1 MNTLTSLVLIYLV
14 ALLWF
19 GLRGERFTGSGLAF
33 ITSGGRAGVVLCAL
47 SLVSTIIGGSA
58 TLGMGALA
66 QKTGAAAFWWLGV
79 GAIGLFIHGLFI
91 APKIRAMQAAT
102 LPEVVGLIA
111 GKMAERWAGII
122 IAVSWIAVTAA
133 QFVALRALLGSMMN
147 PLAAEVLY
155 ILIAVAVILHTVW
168 GGQSAVLRTD
178 AFQALLLVGGFSAV
192 AFWLMFEHPLELGS
206 LDWVPYGEHFG
217 LYDWAKLMLLVGV
230 TYVIG
235 PDMFSRTFSA
245 RDGRV
250 ARAAAL
256 LAVPALVWFGIVI
269 TAMALVNIDSP
280 QPIADWL
287 TDASSMPMWLKG
299 AIGLGLVSALCGSA
313 DTVLLSAAGIV
324 ERSLLAHDRTSAVR
338 WMIAIFGALA
348 ALSVYVSKDIIGLL
362 LTAYSF
368 FVPGVAIPLLF
379 VLIGPVKACNT
390 QFWLSGAV
398 IGGLCGLAGNLTGD
412 ASCTMAGMAIAAL
425 FALVARFRAPDDNVL
440 TNKADRL
447 FG

>member
-102 LPEVVGLIA
+102 LPEVVGLVA

-155 ILIAVAVILHTVW
+155 ILIAMAVILHTVW

-256 LAVPALVWFGIVI
+256 LAAPALVWFGIVI

>member
-102 LPEVVGLIA
+102 LPEVVGLVA
-111 GKMAERWAGII
+111 GKMAERWAGVI

-155 ILIAVAVILHTVW
+155 ILIAMAVILHTVW

>member
-1 MNTLTSLVLIYLV
+1 MNTLTSLVLIYLA

-102 LPEVVGLIA
+102 LPEVVGLVA

-155 ILIAVAVILHTVW
+155 ILIAMAVILHTVW

-250 ARAAAL
+250 ARVAAL

>member
-102 LPEVVGLIA
+102 LPEVVGLVA

-155 ILIAVAVILHTVW
+155 ILIAMAVILHTVW

-287 TDASSMPMWLKG
+287 TNASSMPMWLKG

>member
-102 LPEVVGLIA
+102 LPEVVGLVA

-256 LAVPALVWFGIVI
+256 LAAPALVWFGIVI

-287 TDASSMPMWLKG
+287 TNASSMPMWLKG

-412 ASCTMAGMAIAAL
+412 ESCTMAGMAIAAL

>member
-102 LPEVVGLIA
+102 LPEVVGLVA

-155 ILIAVAVILHTVW
+155 ILIAMAVILHTVW

-256 LAVPALVWFGIVI
+256 LAAPALVWFGIVI

-287 TDASSMPMWLKG
+287 TNASSMPMWLKG

>member
-102 LPEVVGLIA
+102 LPEVVGLVA

-155 ILIAVAVILHTVW
+155 ILIAMAVILHTVW

-256 LAVPALVWFGIVI
+256 LAAPALVWFGIVI

-440 TNKADRL
+440 MNKADRL

>member
-155 ILIAVAVILHTVW
+155 ILIAMAVILHTVW

-287 TDASSMPMWLKG
+287 TNASSMPMWLKG

>member
-102 LPEVVGLIA
+102 LPEVVGLVA

-155 ILIAVAVILHTVW
+155 ILIAMAVILHTVW

-412 ASCTMAGMAIAAL
+412 ESCTMAGMAIAAL

>member
-102 LPEVVGLIA
+102 LPEVVGLVA

-155 ILIAVAVILHTVW
+155 ILIAMAVILHTVW

>member
-1 MNTLTSLVLIYLV
+1 
-14 ALLWF
+14 
-19 GLRGERFTGSGLAF
+19 
-33 ITSGGRAGVVLCAL
+33 
-47 SLVSTIIGGSA
+47 
-58 TLGMGALA
+58 
-66 QKTGAAAFWWLGV
+66 
-79 GAIGLFIHGLFI
+79 
-91 APKIRAMQAAT
+91 MQAAT

-155 ILIAVAVILHTVW
+155 ILIAMAVILHTVW

>member
-91 APKIRAMQAAT
+91 APKIRAMQVAT

-155 ILIAVAVILHTVW
+155 ILIAMAVILHTVW

>member
-102 LPEVVGLIA
+102 LPEVVGLVA

-155 ILIAVAVILHTVW
+155 ILIAMAVILHTVW

-256 LAVPALVWFGIVI
+256 LAVPALVWFGVVI

>member
-155 ILIAVAVILHTVW
+155 ILIAMAVILHTVW

-379 VLIGPVKACNT
+379 VLIGPVKVCNT

>member
-102 LPEVVGLIA
+102 LPEVVGLVA

-155 ILIAVAVILHTVW
+155 ILIAMAVILHTVW

-440 TNKADRL
+440 TTKADRL

>member
-102 LPEVVGLIA
+102 LPEVVGLVA

-155 ILIAVAVILHTVW
+155 ILIAMAVILHTVW

-256 LAVPALVWFGIVI
+256 LAVPALVWFGVVI

-425 FALVARFRAPDDNVL
+425 FALVARFRAPDDSVL

>member
-102 LPEVVGLIA
+102 LPEVVGLVA

-155 ILIAVAVILHTVW
+155 ILIAMAVILHTVW

-287 TDASSMPMWLKG
+287 PNASSMPMWLKG

>member
-155 ILIAVAVILHTVW
+155 ILIAMAVILHTVW

-412 ASCTMAGMAIAAL
+412 ESCTMAGMAIAAL

>member
-1 MNTLTSLVLIYLV
+1 VNTLTSLVLIYLV

-102 LPEVVGLIA
+102 LPEVVGLVA

-155 ILIAVAVILHTVW
+155 ILIAMAVILHTVW

-256 LAVPALVWFGIVI
+256 LAAPALVWFGIVI

>member
-102 LPEVVGLIA
+102 LPEVVGLVA

-155 ILIAVAVILHTVW
+155 ILIAMVVILHTVW

-256 LAVPALVWFGIVI
+256 LAAPALVWFGIVI

>member
-102 LPEVVGLIA
+102 LPEVVGLVA

-155 ILIAVAVILHTVW
+155 ILIAMAVILHTVW

-178 AFQALLLVGGFSAV
+178 AFLALLLVGGFSAV

-256 LAVPALVWFGIVI
+256 LAAPALVWFGIVI

-412 ASCTMAGMAIAAL
+412 ESCTMAGMAIAAL

>member
-102 LPEVVGLIA
+102 LPEVVGLVA

>member
-1 MNTLTSLVLIYLV
+1 MNTLTSLVLVYLLG
-14 ALLWF
+14 LLWF
-19 GLRGERFTGSGLAF
+19 GLRGERFSGSGRAF
-33 ITSGGRAGVVLCAL
+33 ITSGGCAGMVLCAL

-79 GAIGLFIHGLFI
+79 GAIGLFFHGLLI

-102 LPEVVGLIA
+102 LPEVVGLVA
-111 GKMAERWAGII
+111 GKMAERWTGII

-133 QFVALRALLGSMMN
+133 QFVALHALLGSMMH

-155 ILIAVAVILHTVW
+155 LLIAVAVILHTVL

-178 AFQALLLVGGFSAV
+178 AFQAILLIGGISLV
-192 AFWLMFEHPLELGS
+192 AFWLMAERPTALS
-206 LDWVPYGEHFG
+206 RLDWVPYGEQFDF
-217 LYDWAKLMLLVGV
+217 YDWAKLMLLVGV

-245 RDGRV
+245 RDGKV
-250 ARAAAL
+250 ARYAAW

-269 TAMALVNIDSP
+269 TAMALINIKSP
-280 QPIADWL
+280 QPISDWL
-287 TDASSMPMWLKG
+287 TSASSMPMWLKG

-313 DTVLLSAAGIV
+313 DTVLLSASGIV
-324 ERSLLAHDRTSAVR
+324 ERSLLACDRTSAVR
-338 WMIAIFGALA
+338 WMIAIFGVA
-348 ALSVYVSKDIIGLL
+348 AASAVYISQDIIGLL

-368 FVPGVAIPLLF
+368 FVPGVAIPLLM
-379 VLIGPVKACNT
+379 VLIGPVKPCHP

-412 ASCTMAGMAIAAL
+412 VSCTMAGIAIAAL
-425 FALVARFRAPDDNVL
+425 FALVARFRAPDGKVL
-440 TNKADRL
+440 TKKADRL

>member
-1 MNTLTSLVLIYLV
+1 MNTLTSLMLIYLV

-102 LPEVVGLIA
+102 LPEVVGLVA

-155 ILIAVAVILHTVW
+155 ILIAMAVILHTVW

-217 LYDWAKLMLLVGV
+217 LYDLAKLMLLVGV

-287 TDASSMPMWLKG
+287 TNASSMPMWLKG

>member
-102 LPEVVGLIA
+102 LPEVVGLVA

-155 ILIAVAVILHTVW
+155 ILIAMAVILHTVW

-379 VLIGPVKACNT
+379 VLIGPVKVCNT

>member
-102 LPEVVGLIA
+102 LPEVVGLVA

-379 VLIGPVKACNT
+379 VLIGPVKVCNT

>member
-102 LPEVVGLIA
+102 LPEVVGLVA

-155 ILIAVAVILHTVW
+155 ILIAMAVILHTVW

-287 TDASSMPMWLKG
+287 TNASSMPMWLKG

-412 ASCTMAGMAIAAL
+412 ESCTMAGMAIAAL

>member
-102 LPEVVGLIA
+102 LPEVVGLVA

-155 ILIAVAVILHTVW
+155 ILIAMAVILHTVW

-256 LAVPALVWFGIVI
+256 LAAPALVWFGIVI

-412 ASCTMAGMAIAAL
+412 ESCTMAGMAIAAL

>member
-102 LPEVVGLIA
+102 LPEVVGLVA

-178 AFQALLLVGGFSAV
+178 AFQALLLVGGFLAV

-256 LAVPALVWFGIVI
+256 LAAPALVWFGIVI

-412 ASCTMAGMAIAAL
+412 ESCTMAGMAIAAL

>member
-102 LPEVVGLIA
+102 LPEVVGLVA

-155 ILIAVAVILHTVW
+155 ILIAMAVILHTVW

-379 VLIGPVKACNT
+379 VLIGPVKSCNT

>member
-19 GLRGERFTGSGLAF
+19 GLRGERFTGSGHAF

-58 TLGMGALA
+58 TLGMGTLA

-102 LPEVVGLIA
+102 LPEVVGLVA

-122 IAVSWIAVTAA
+122 ITVSWIAVTAA

-147 PLAAEVLY
+147 PLAAEILY
-155 ILIAVAVILHTVW
+155 ILIAMAVILHTAW

-178 AFQALLLVGGFSAV
+178 AFQALLLIGGFSAV
-192 AFWLMFEHPLELGS
+192 AFWLMLERPLELGS
-206 LDWVPYGEHFG
+206 LDWMPYGEHFG

-250 ARAAAL
+250 ARTAAF

-269 TAMALVNIDSP
+269 TVMALVNIDSP

-287 TDASSMPMWLKG
+287 TDASSMPLWLKG

-390 QFWLSGAV
+390 QFWLFGAV

>member
-155 ILIAVAVILHTVW
+155 ILIAMAVILHTVW

-412 ASCTMAGMAIAAL
+412 ASCTMAGMVIAAL

>member
-33 ITSGGRAGVVLCAL
+33 ITSGGRAGVVLCAF

-102 LPEVVGLIA
+102 LPEVVGLVA

-379 VLIGPVKACNT
+379 VLIGPVKVCNT

>member
-102 LPEVVGLIA
+102 LPEVVGLVA

-155 ILIAVAVILHTVW
+155 ILIAMAVILHTVW

-287 TDASSMPMWLKG
+287 TDVSSMPMWLKG

>member
-155 ILIAVAVILHTVW
+155 ILIAMAVILHTVW

>member
-102 LPEVVGLIA
+102 LPEVVGLVA

-256 LAVPALVWFGIVI
+256 LAAPALVWFGIVI

-412 ASCTMAGMAIAAL
+412 ESCTMAGMAIAAL

>member
-102 LPEVVGLIA
+102 LPEVVGLVA

-256 LAVPALVWFGIVI
+256 LAAPALVWFGIVI

-287 TDASSMPMWLKG
+287 TNASSMPMWLKG

>member
-102 LPEVVGLIA
+102 LPEVVGLVA

-440 TNKADRL
+440 TTKADRL